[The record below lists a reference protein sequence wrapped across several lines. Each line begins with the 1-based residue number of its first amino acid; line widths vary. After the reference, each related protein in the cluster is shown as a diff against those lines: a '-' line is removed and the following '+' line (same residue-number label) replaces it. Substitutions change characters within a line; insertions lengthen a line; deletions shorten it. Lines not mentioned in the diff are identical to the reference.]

1 MKITQS
7 LIATAVV
14 TLLPLAAFAGD
25 KDKMS
30 TPMGTA
36 TSAHFDTLDTNR
48 DGRLTPLEA
57 ATDSKIVFTTA
68 DKNGDGFLDSSEYL
82 HRDMMNPA
90 KGDPASPD
98 RDAPKPRE

>member
-1 MKITQS
+1 MKISQS

-25 KDKMS
+25 KDK
-30 TPMGTA
+30 TPAPMGTA
-36 TSAHFDTLDTNR
+36 TSAQFDTLDTNR

-57 ATDSKIVFTTA
+57 ATDSKIVFTTV

-82 HRDMMNPA
+82 HRDMMAPAQSNPA
-90 KGDPASPD
+90 APD

>member
-1 MKITQS
+1 MKVTQS

-25 KDKMS
+25 KDKMPA
-30 TPMGTA
+30 PMGTA
-36 TSAHFDTLDTNR
+36 TSAQFDTLDTNR

-57 ATDSKIVFTTA
+57 ATDAKIVFKSA
-68 DKNGDGFLDSSEYL
+68 DKNADGFLDSSEYL
-82 HRDMMNPA
+82 HRDRMDPA
-90 KGDPASPD
+90 KSDSASPD